1 MVKALVKLHKLKGK
15 KSQLKNERNL
25 SMYLLPYVAAFV
37 RQAIKKNRYKRNPNM
52 YEFRGTIV
60 LDTQKNVYSCMC
72 DKNFVG
78 NSIKNYL
85 FSRIV
90 SRLIF
95 HFVLTDSIGFLF
107 SFSASTRIKTN
118 KYNSRHHSG
127 NTNLNVLKNCA
138 LSFDWILITKML

>member
-1 MVKALVKLHKLKGK
+1 M
-15 KSQLKNERNL
+15 KNEKNL
-25 SMYLLPYVAAFV
+25 SHISLTLCRRYCSPSN
-37 RQAIKKNRYKRNPNM
+37 KKNRCKRNPNM
-52 YEFRGTIV
+52 YEFSGTIV
-60 LDTQKNVYSCMC
+60 LDTQKNVYFCMC

-95 HFVLTDSIGFLF
+95 HFVLTDPIGFLF

-118 KYNSRHHSG
+118 KHNSRHHSG
-127 NTNLNVLKNCA
+127 NTNFNVLKNCA
-138 LSFDWILITKML
+138 LSFDSILITKIL